1 MWFPP
6 FKSLSIFL
14 FILILIS
21 VTHGIAQA
29 PTVRFVDGEGE
40 TLAEVEFKLHQEIVY
55 LPVETLKTAFDPEM
69 THEYHRPRKQL
80 ILKTKG
86 KELRLRMGN
95 TTVNI
100 DSGKQT
106 FTLPAPPLAIEG
118 QPMLP
123 IHFFRKILEHLD
135 DVEVLYNP
143 NLQRIRIIPKTAW
156 ALDISDDTRE
166 WTIIIDP
173 GHGGEGDLG
182 CKSQNGLLEKDIVL
196 AAAKE
201 IKKLSEQ
208 HQLSIHLTRDQDT
221 EKTLIQRVQ
230 TANREQGRLFLSLHC
245 NASFSPNHKGM
256 RLYINN
262 PNGQPRFRTSEMP
275 RFGKKRLNILD
286 QANYLKQ
293 SKNFASVLQ
302 KELNFLAENPIV
314 ITEFPI
320 ITLSDVSMP
329 AVLLELGYLSNIDD
343 AKQLSNPD
351 HISELAVAIIR
362 AIQIY
367 SASVNQPSKSN
378 GFSERK
384 PSVTN

>member
-40 TLAEVEFKLHQEIVY
+40 TLAEAEFKLHQEIVY
-55 LPVETLKTAFDPEM
+55 LPVETLKTVFDPEM

-95 TTVNI
+95 TTLNV

-106 FTLPAPPLAIEG
+106 FTLAAPPLAIEG

-123 IHFFRKILEHLD
+123 LHFFLRILEHLD

-143 NLQRIRIIPKTAW
+143 NLQRIRIMPKTAW
-156 ALDISDDTRE
+156 ALDVSDDTRE

-208 HQLSIHLTRDQDT
+208 HRLSIHLTRDQDI

-245 NASFSPNHKGM
+245 NASFSPNHKGI

-275 RFGKKRLNILD
+275 RFGNKRLNILN

-293 SKNFASVLQ
+293 SRNFANVLQ

-320 ITLSDVSMP
+320 IALSDVSMP

-343 AKQLSNPD
+343 TKRLSNPD
-351 HISELAVAIIR
+351 YISELAVAIIR
-362 AIQIY
+362 TIQIY
-367 SASVNQPSKSN
+367 SASVNQSSKSD

-384 PSVTN
+384 PSDAN

>member
-123 IHFFRKILEHLD
+123 IHFFRKILAHLD

-143 NLQRIRIIPKTAW
+143 NLQRIRIMPKTAW
-156 ALDISDDTRE
+156 ALDVSDDTRE

-182 CKSQNGLLEKDIVL
+182 CKSQNGLHEKDIVL

-275 RFGKKRLNILD
+275 RFGKKRLNILN

-293 SKNFASVLQ
+293 SKNFANVLQ

-384 PSVTN
+384 PSDTN

>member
-1 MWFPP
+1 MWLRP
-6 FKSLSIFL
+6 FKFLSLSL

-40 TLAEVEFKLHQEIVY
+40 TLTEAEFELHQEIVY

-69 THEYHRPRKQL
+69 THEYHRPKKQL

-86 KELRLRMGN
+86 RELQLRMGN

-106 FTLPAPPLAIEG
+106 FTLAAPPLTIQG

-123 IHFFRKILEHLD
+123 IHFFREILEHLD

-143 NLQRIRIIPKTAW
+143 NLQRIRIMPKTAW
-156 ALDISDDTRE
+156 ALDGSDDTRE

-173 GHGGEGDLG
+173 GHGGEDDPG
-182 CKSQNGLLEKDIVL
+182 CKSQNGILEKNIVL
-196 AAAKE
+196 AVAKE

-208 HQLSIHLTRDQDT
+208 HRLSIHLTRDQDI

-230 TANREQGRLFLSLHC
+230 TANRGKGRLFLNLHC
-245 NASFSPNHKGM
+245 NASFSPNHRGM

-275 RFGKKRLNILD
+275 IFGNKRLNILN

-293 SKNFASVLQ
+293 SKTFANLLQ
-302 KELNFLAENPIV
+302 KELNFLAENPII

-343 AKQLSNPD
+343 AKRLSNPD
-351 HISELAVAIIR
+351 HISELADAIIR
-362 AIQIY
+362 AIQLY
-367 SASVNQPSKSN
+367 SASVNQSSKSN
-378 GFSERK
+378 EFSKRK
-384 PSVTN
+384 SSDNN

>member
-1 MWFPP
+1 MWLRP
-6 FKSLSIFL
+6 FESLSLFL
-14 FILILIS
+14 FTVILIS
-21 VTHGIAQA
+21 VTHGIAHA
-29 PTVRFVDGEGE
+29 STVRFVDGEGE

-55 LPVETLKTAFDPEM
+55 LPVETLKIVFDPEM

-95 TTVNI
+95 ATVHI

-106 FTLPAPPLAIEG
+106 FTLAAPPLAIQG

-123 IHFFRKILEHLD
+123 IHFFREILEHLD

-143 NLQRIRIIPKTAW
+143 NLQRIRIMPKTAW
-156 ALDISDDTRE
+156 ALDLSDDTRE

-173 GHGGEGDLG
+173 GHGGGGDLG

-208 HQLSIHLTRDQDT
+208 HQLSIHLTREQDI

-275 RFGKKRLNILD
+275 RFGKKRLNILN

-293 SKNFASVLQ
+293 SKNFANVLQ

-343 AKQLSNPD
+343 AKRLSNPD

-362 AIQIY
+362 AIQLY
-367 SASVNQPSKSN
+367 SASVNQPPKSN
-378 GFSERK
+378 GFSKRK
-384 PSVTN
+384 PSDTN

>member
-1 MWFPP
+1 MWLRP
-6 FKSLSIFL
+6 FESLSLFL
-14 FILILIS
+14 FIVILIS

-29 PTVRFVDGEGE
+29 PTVRFVNSDGE

-55 LPVETLKTAFDPEM
+55 LPVETLKTVFDPEM

-95 TTVNI
+95 TTVNL

-106 FTLPAPPLAIEG
+106 FTLAAPPLTIQG

-123 IHFFRKILEHLD
+123 IHFFRKVLEHLD

-143 NLQRIRIIPKTAW
+143 DLQRIRIIPKTTW
-156 ALDISDDTRE
+156 ALDASDDTRG

-173 GHGGEGDLG
+173 GHGGEDDLG
-182 CKSQNGLLEKDIVL
+182 CESQNGLLEKDIVL
-196 AAAKE
+196 AVAKE
-201 IKKLSEQ
+201 IKRLSDQ
-208 HQLSIHLTRDQDT
+208 HRLLIHLTRDQDG

-230 TANREQGRLFLSLHC
+230 TANRGQGRLFLSLHC
-245 NASFSPNHKGM
+245 NASFSPNHRGM

-275 RFGKKRLNILD
+275 VFGNKRLNILT

-293 SKNFASVLQ
+293 SKSFANVLQ

-320 ITLSDVSMP
+320 VTLSDVSMP

-343 AKQLSNPD
+343 AKRLSNPD

-362 AIQIY
+362 AIQLY
-367 SASVNQPSKSN
+367 SASVNQSSKSN
-378 GFSERK
+378 GPLERK
-384 PSVTN
+384 SSDAN